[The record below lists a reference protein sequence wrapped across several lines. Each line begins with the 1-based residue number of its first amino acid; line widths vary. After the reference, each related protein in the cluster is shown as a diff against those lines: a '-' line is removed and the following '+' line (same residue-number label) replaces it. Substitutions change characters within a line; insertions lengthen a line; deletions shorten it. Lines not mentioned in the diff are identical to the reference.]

1 MANYLNNYYRCID
14 GNYGVKID
22 IYSVDNLRHSISVD
36 VDIAKNGH
44 LCIPCTVALKV
55 NIVDYEIIKDFLG
68 IQIEI
73 EPKKVTFK
81 SSDGETSKNLKECT
95 VETIT
100 ESLLG
105 YLENFQII
113 KNDDD
118 FIEGWEIAKKEL
130 YAKIN
135 GALDLMQNFN
145 LDNEI
150 AETEQKISELT
161 HGKLSKD
168 DFLLV
173 SSEFIRITFD
183 KDKVINSLLDY
194 WKMLQNLTDCINKE
208 Y

>member
-1 MANYLNNYYRCID
+1 MANYRNDYYRGTD
-14 GNYGVKID
+14 GNYMVRID
-22 IYSVDNLRHSISVD
+22 VYGIGNLRHSISVD

-44 LCIPCTVALKV
+44 LCIPCTVTLKV
-55 NIVDYEIIKDFLG
+55 NNVDYKIIKDCLG

-81 SSDGETSKNLKECT
+81 SSDGETSQNLKECT
-95 VETIT
+95 IEAIA

-105 YLENFQII
+105 YLENFPII

-118 FIEGWEIAKKEL
+118 FVEGWEIAKKEL

-135 GALDLMQNFN
+135 EALYLMQNFN

-161 HGKLSKD
+161 YGKLSKD

-173 SSEFIRITFD
+173 SNEFIRMTFN

-194 WKMLQNLTDCINKE
+194 WKMLQNLANCINKE